1 MPRTDEQ
8 KPLYDDMTSG
18 IEARFKGF
26 INIRELSCLI
36 GICCMVSVIL
46 NTFGVPAGIAG
57 RVHEA
62 AGSRGASPS
71 RIGLQGKDRAKLK
84 ESGSP
89 RTLSQPST
97 DRDVTSDLNVK

>member
-1 MPRTDEQ
+1 MTDEQ
-8 KPLYDDMTSG
+8 KPLYDEMTSG
-18 IEARFKGF
+18 IEAQKGF

-46 NTFGVPAGIAG
+46 NTFVPAGIAG

-62 AGSRGASPS
+62 ASSRGASPS

-97 DRDVTSDLNVK
+97 DRDVTSVLNVK